1 MTKDFFARSLIR
13 LIPCKNVCGGKYV
26 ASEQARLLGTRQ
38 ASTRAQGQRVI
49 ASQHDLACWPTPTPS
64 SLLRYFCEKQKSAT
78 LRILQKVLPLHLPA
92 ARSHLPARDDQP
104 PPSSLAKKF
113 GRTATL
119 DVRSCFKSMAAS
131 RIHIS
136 QKVVNMGWAIE
147 VGCRMEEK
155 VRQGSTPAAP
165 SGVDLSL
172 AGVALA
178 LKQG

>member
-1 MTKDFFARSLIR
+1 M
-13 LIPCKNVCGGKYV
+13 KYV
-26 ASEQARLLGTRQ
+26 ASPPPSPPGLGRGRP
-38 ASTRAQGQRVI
+38 RAQGQRVI
-49 ASQHDLACWPTPTPS
+49 ASQHDLACWPPHTPS

-92 ARSHLPARDDQP
+92 ARSHLPAQGDQP
-104 PPSSLAKKF
+104 PQAALTKSLAERQPWRSKVISNPWQLVGYICVKKLYWL
-113 GRTATL
+113 G
-119 DVRSCFKSMAAS
+119 
-131 RIHIS
+131 
-136 QKVVNMGWAIE
+136 E